1 MNNEDQDIE
10 SALRRLRPRSP
21 GPAVVSAIGRALDA
35 PASPAAS
42 PAARGVIL
50 RWSAGLS
57 AAAAGL
63 LGFRVFTRAPVT
75 AAPEYQLVRAEQ
87 PPAAVD
93 VFAPVRLA
101 DGSFARPVRVRWSNE
116 TQWEDRRTNTR
127 LINYSPS
134 EQFGLI
140 PMETY

>member
-1 MNNEDQDIE
+1 MNNEDHDIE
-10 SALRRLRPRSP
+10 SALRRLRPRPP

-35 PASPAAS
+35 PTSPAAS
-42 PAARGVIL
+42 PSARGIIL

-57 AAAAGL
+57 AAAACL
-63 LGFRVFTRAPVT
+63 LGFFFFARPTVT
-75 AAPEYQLVRAEQ
+75 ATLEYQLVRAEQ
-87 PPAAVD
+87 PPATVD

>member
-10 SALRRLRPRSP
+10 SALRRLRPRPP
-21 GPAVVSAIGRALDA
+21 GPAVVSAIGRALAAAAA
-35 PASPAAS
+35 PASP
-42 PAARGVIL
+42 RGHIL
-50 RWSAGLS
+50 RWTAGLS
-57 AAAAGL
+57 AAAACL
-63 LGFRVFTRAPVT
+63 LGFLLFGRAPVT

-93 VFAPVRLA
+93 VFAPIRLQ

>member
-1 MNNEDQDIE
+1 MNNEDHDIE
-10 SALRRLRPRSP
+10 SALRRLRPRPP
-21 GPAVVSAIGRALDA
+21 GPAVVSAIGRALDT
-35 PASPAAS
+35 PASS
-42 PAARGVIL
+42 PSARGIIL

-57 AAAAGL
+57 AAAACL
-63 LGFRVFTRAPVT
+63 LGFFFFTRPPVT

>member
-10 SALRRLRPRSP
+10 SALRSLRPRPP
-21 GPAVVSAIGRALDA
+21 GPAVVQAIARTLDAPVA
-35 PASPAAS
+35 PASP
-42 PAARGVIL
+42 RGVIL
-50 RWSAGLS
+50 RWSAGFS
-57 AAAAGL
+57 AAAACL
-63 LGFRVFTRAPVT
+63 LGFFLFGRPPVT
-75 AAPEYQLVRAEQ
+75 AEPEYQLVRAEQ
-87 PPAAVD
+87 PPASVD
-93 VFAPVRLA
+93 VFAPVRLE

-127 LINYSPS
+127 LIHYSPS

>member
-10 SALRRLRPRSP
+10 SALRSLRPRPP

-35 PASPAAS
+35 PVVPAA
-42 PAARGVIL
+42 PRGVIV
-50 RWSAGLS
+50 RWSAGLV
-57 AAAAGL
+57 AAAACL
-63 LGFRVFTRAPVT
+63 LGFFFFGRPPVT
-75 AAPEYQLVRAEQ
+75 TTPEYQLVRAEQ
-87 PPAAVD
+87 PPASVD
-93 VFAPVRLA
+93 VFPPVRLE

-127 LINYSPS
+127 LIHYSPS

>member
-1 MNNEDQDIE
+1 MNNENQDIE
-10 SALRRLRPRSP
+10 NALRSLRPRPP
-21 GPAVVSAIGRALDA
+21 GPAVVSAIGRALDTPAA
-35 PASPAAS
+35 PASP
-42 PAARGVIL
+42 RGVIL
-50 RWSAGLS
+50 RWSAGFS

-63 LGFRVFTRAPVT
+63 LGFLFFTRAPVT
-75 AAPEYQLVRAEQ
+75 TAPEYQLVRAEQ
-87 PPAAVD
+87 PPASVD

>member
-10 SALRRLRPRSP
+10 SALRRLRPRPP
-21 GPAVVSAIGRALDA
+21 GPAVVHAIGRVLDA
-35 PASPAAS
+35 PVVAAS
-42 PAARGVIL
+42 PRGVVL
-50 RWSAGLS
+50 RWSAGF
-57 AAAAGL
+57 AAAAACL
-63 LGFRVFTRAPVT
+63 LGFMYFARPPVT
-75 AAPEYQLVRAEQ
+75 ATPEYQLVRAEQ
-87 PPAAVD
+87 PPASVD
-93 VFAPVRLA
+93 VFAPVRLE

-127 LINYSPS
+127 LIHYAPS

>member
-1 MNNEDQDIE
+1 MNNEDHDIE
-10 SALRRLRPRSP
+10 SALRRLRPRPP
-21 GPAVVSAIGRALDA
+21 GPAVVRAIGRALDA
-35 PASPAAS
+35 PTSPASS
-42 PAARGVIL
+42 PSARGVIL
-50 RWSAGLS
+50 RWTAGVS

-63 LGFRVFTRAPVT
+63 LGFLFFTRAPVT

>member
-1 MNNEDQDIE
+1 MQHLPTLRLSHPGAGADAKDTTGDDIDFM
-10 SALRRLRPRSP
+10 RRE
-21 GPAVVSAIGRALDA
+21 I
-35 PASPAAS
+35 
-42 PAARGVIL
+42 
-50 RWSAGLS
+50 
-57 AAAAGL
+57 
-63 LGFRVFTRAPVT
+63 
-75 AAPEYQLVRAEQ
+75 ELVRAEQ

-127 LINYSPS
+127 LSNYSPS

>member
-1 MNNEDQDIE
+1 MNNEDHDIE
-10 SALRRLRPRSP
+10 SALRRLRPRPP

-35 PASPAAS
+35 PAAS
-42 PAARGVIL
+42 PSARGIIL

-57 AAAAGL
+57 AAAACL
-63 LGFRVFTRAPVT
+63 LGFFFFTRAPVT

>member
-21 GPAVVSAIGRALDA
+21 GPAVVRAIGRSLDV
-35 PASPAAS
+35 PASAAAPPS
-42 PAARGVIL
+42 SRGVIL
-50 RWSAGLS
+50 RWTAGVS

-63 LGFRVFTRAPVT
+63 LGFLFFTRAPVT

>member
-10 SALRRLRPRSP
+10 SALRSLRPRPPS
-21 GPAVVSAIGRALDA
+21 PAVVRAIGRALDA
-35 PASPAAS
+35 PAAAAS
-42 PAARGVIL
+42 PRGVIL
-50 RWSAGLS
+50 RWSAGL
-57 AAAAGL
+57 AATAACL
-63 LGFRVFTRAPVT
+63 LGFLFLGRPPAT
-75 AAPEYQLVRAEQ
+75 ATPEYQLVRAEQ
-87 PPAAVD
+87 PPASVD
-93 VFAPVRLA
+93 VFAPVRLE

-127 LINYSPS
+127 LIHYSPS

>member
-10 SALRRLRPRSP
+10 SALRSLRPRPP

-35 PASPAAS
+35 PAAPPS
-42 PAARGVIL
+42 ARGVIL

-63 LGFRVFTRAPVT
+63 LGFLFFTRAPVT

-101 DGSFARPVRVRWSNE
+101 DGSFARPVRVRWNNE

-127 LINYSPS
+127 LIQYSPS

-140 PMETY
+140 PLETY

>member
-1 MNNEDQDIE
+1 MNNEDLDIE
-10 SALRRLRPRSP
+10 SALRRLHPRPP
-21 GPAVVSAIGRALDA
+21 GPAVISAIGRTLDA
-35 PASPAAS
+35 PASPAAPPS
-42 PAARGVIL
+42 SRGVIL
-50 RWSAGLS
+50 RWAAGVS
-57 AAAAGL
+57 AAAACL
-63 LGFRVFTRAPVT
+63 LGFLLFARPTVT
-75 AAPEYQLVRAEQ
+75 ATLEYQLVRAEQ
-87 PPAAVD
+87 PPASVD

-116 TQWEDRRTNTR
+116 TQWEDPRTNTR

>member
-10 SALRRLRPRSP
+10 SALRSLRPRSP

-35 PASPAAS
+35 PAAPPSS
-42 PAARGVIL
+42 RGVIL

-57 AAAAGL
+57 AAVAGL
-63 LGFRVFTRAPVT
+63 LGFLFFTRAPVT

-93 VFAPVRLA
+93 VFAPVRLP

-127 LINYSPS
+127 LIHYSPS

>member
-1 MNNEDQDIE
+1 MNNEDHDIE
-10 SALRRLRPRSP
+10 SALRRLRPRPP

-35 PASPAAS
+35 PTSPAAS
-42 PAARGVIL
+42 PSARGIIL

-63 LGFRVFTRAPVT
+63 LGFLFFTRAAVT

>member
-1 MNNEDQDIE
+1 MNNEDHDIE
-10 SALRRLRPRSP
+10 SALRRLRPRPP
-21 GPAVVSAIGRALDA
+21 GPTVVRAIGRALDA
-35 PASPAAS
+35 PASS
-42 PAARGVIL
+42 PSAQGVIL
-50 RWSAGLS
+50 RWTAGVS

-63 LGFRVFTRAPVT
+63 LGFLFFTRAPVT

>member
-10 SALRRLRPRSP
+10 SALRSLRPRPP

-35 PASPAAS
+35 PVVPAA
-42 PAARGVIL
+42 PRGVIV
-50 RWSAGLS
+50 RWSAGL
-57 AAAAGL
+57 AAAAACL
-63 LGFRVFTRAPVT
+63 LGFFFFGRPPVT
-75 AAPEYQLVRAEQ
+75 TTPEYQLVRAEQ
-87 PPAAVD
+87 PPASVD
-93 VFAPVRLA
+93 VFAPVRLE

-127 LINYSPS
+127 LIHYSPS